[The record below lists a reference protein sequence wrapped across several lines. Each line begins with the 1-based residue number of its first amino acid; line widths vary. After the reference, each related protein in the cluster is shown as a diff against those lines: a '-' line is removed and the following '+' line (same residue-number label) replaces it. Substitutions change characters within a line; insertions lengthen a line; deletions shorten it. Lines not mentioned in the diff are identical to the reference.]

1 MNYDEQLQDL
11 IDRYIQGEL
20 DAPQREAFA
29 QRLQNE
35 PELAEIVRLNQEVNA
50 TLADTKAAEFRSN
63 LNTIRAQREQKVRL
77 IQPVWVRAAAAVGLL
92 VVVALAWFL
101 LQPSKSSPEM
111 LFAENFTMGYI
122 EGIERTDVDASKL
135 NNLEKAQLAYNDS
148 LYTESLDFFNAH
160 LTRDPDDAESRIYAA
175 KAAVATDDLSTAV
188 DLLIPVSN
196 SNSPWK
202 WDASW
207 NLALINLKQ
216 GKLEEGKKR
225 LEIIAKEADAP
236 MAKKAKKL
244 LKALP

>member
-20 DAPQREAFA
+20 DGPQQEAFA

-35 PELAEIVRLNQEVNA
+35 PEFAEIVRLNQEVNA
-50 TLADTKAAEFRSN
+50 TLADSKAAEFRNN

-77 IQPVWVRAAAAVGLL
+77 IQPLWIRAAAAVGLL
-92 VVVALAWFL
+92 VIVALAWFL
-101 LQPSKSSPEM
+101 LQPGNSNPEM
-111 LFAENFTMGYI
+111 LFAENFSMGYI
-122 EGIERTDVDASKL
+122 EGIERTDVEASKL

-148 LYTESLDFFNAH
+148 LYTESLGFFNAH
-160 LTRDPDDAESRIYAA
+160 LSKDPDDAESRIYAA
-175 KAAVATDDLSTAV
+175 KAAVATDDLPAAV

-196 SNSPWK
+196 SSSPWK
-202 WDASW
+202 WEASW

-216 GKLEEGKKR
+216 GKLEEGQKR
-225 LEIIAKEADAP
+225 LEIIAKEADGP